1 MDTSINIGDV
11 CRIDDDL
18 LLHRVYEESDQEGR
32 PRLAQGVGQHQVYG
46 LGGGSPG
53 GGDHVAAARSL

>member
-1 MDTSINIGDV
+1 MELFEALINISDI

-32 PRLAQGVGQHQVYG
+32 AGLAQGVGQHQVYG
-46 LGGGSPG
+46 LG
-53 GGDHVAAARSL
+53 